1 MDRVTAVDV
10 GVFRGGG
17 SSHARAMGL
26 IVVLVRHLLPPRVL
40 DLNLNRLFLDLF
52 LCFAGN

>member
-17 SSHARAMGL
+17 NSHARAMGL
-26 IVVLVRHLLPPRVL
+26 IVVLVRHLLLLRVL
-40 DLNLNRLFLDLF
+40 DLKLNRLFLDLSQ
-52 LCFAGN
+52 CFAGY